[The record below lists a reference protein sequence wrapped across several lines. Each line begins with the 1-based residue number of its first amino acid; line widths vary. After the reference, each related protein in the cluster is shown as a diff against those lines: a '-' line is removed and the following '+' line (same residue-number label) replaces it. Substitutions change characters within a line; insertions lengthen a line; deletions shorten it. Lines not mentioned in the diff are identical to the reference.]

1 MAVSFYTIDSVLIQ
15 PFRLEKAPHSSRQFL
30 VLHFSVRQIPVPS
43 PVAPF
48 STFRKR
54 PHSSIQA
61 SFGHTIAVLEHFLLI
76 SGTFQSNWTQFC
88 YAQTPLARFVV
99 LLYRL
104 VADYRIVVD
113 LLYICCTACRAT
125 RIAIDSGERPATT
138 APQPGVQQQDSVMLT
153 TELTSSFPC
162 VLFAFRRG
170 ILRGLR
176 LVAALHRTGE
186 YCRHVKCT
194 DVKYSRD
201 AAVREETC
209 FSGCVSCYHSNAG
222 WRLSAASRCPS

>member
-1 MAVSFYTIDSVLIQ
+1 
-15 PFRLEKAPHSSRQFL
+15 
-30 VLHFSVRQIPVPS
+30 
-43 PVAPF
+43 
-48 STFRKR
+48 
-54 PHSSIQA
+54 
-61 SFGHTIAVLEHFLLI
+61 
-76 SGTFQSNWTQFC
+76 
-88 YAQTPLARFVV
+88 
-99 LLYRL
+99 
-104 VADYRIVVD
+104 
-113 LLYICCTACRAT
+113 
-125 RIAIDSGERPATT
+125 
-138 APQPGVQQQDSVMLT
+138 MLT

-176 LVAALHRTGE
+176 LVVALHRTGE

-194 DVKYSRD
+194 DVKYSRG